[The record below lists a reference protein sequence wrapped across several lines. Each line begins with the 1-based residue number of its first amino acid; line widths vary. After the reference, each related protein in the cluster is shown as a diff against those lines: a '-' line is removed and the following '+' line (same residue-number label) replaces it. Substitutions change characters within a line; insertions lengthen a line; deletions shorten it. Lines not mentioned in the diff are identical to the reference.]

1 MDANLPFWRDWA
13 AILHRWGMR
22 DMAASFLEALGPLTV
37 FGAQAIYLGQPLLN
51 SILPRDRI
59 QALADLLEDS
69 DQVKDFAAFLREV
82 DTT

>member
-1 MDANLPFWRDWA
+1 
-13 AILHRWGMR
+13 
-22 DMAASFLEALGPLTV
+22 MAASFLEALGPLTV

>member
-1 MDANLPFWRDWA
+1 
-13 AILHRWGMR
+13 MR